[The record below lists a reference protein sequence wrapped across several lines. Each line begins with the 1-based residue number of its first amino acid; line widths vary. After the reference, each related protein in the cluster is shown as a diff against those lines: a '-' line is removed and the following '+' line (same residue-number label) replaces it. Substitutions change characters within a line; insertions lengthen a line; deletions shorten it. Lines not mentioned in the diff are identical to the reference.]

1 MYDSPL
7 PNVLAVIAAAL
18 FVGGGVLLA
27 RIPNWHQPIQP
38 QKQARDFVRAYAP
51 SRSDSAS

>member
-7 PNVLAVIAAAL
+7 PNVLAAIAAAL
-18 FVGGGVLLA
+18 FVGGGVLLP
-27 RIPNWHQPIQP
+27 RIPNRHQPIQP